1 MAVSYKKLWHLLID
15 RDMKK
20 KDLEAAAGI
29 NHYTMKMSQQKCSV
43 KFVLRLTAKWKIQLI
58 FFLTMTSKN
67 GVRILGH
74 LMY

>member
-29 NHYTMKMSQQKCSV
+29 NHYTMKMSQQKYSV
-43 KFVLRLTAKWKIQLI
+43 KFVLRLTAKWKI
-58 FFLTMTSKN
+58 
-67 GVRILGH
+67 
-74 LMY
+74 